1 MQHNISAFTEPQGS
15 CPGYV
20 SINRHDDGT
29 YSISVRSAGEQ
40 SPSTINLTPQQ
51 LDRIGQDIYFLFH
64 NGSGG

>member
-1 MQHNISAFTEPQGS
+1 MKHNIFAFTEPRGS

-20 SINRHDDGT
+20 SVNRQPDGT
-29 YSISVRSAGEQ
+29 YSISVRSTGEQ